1 MNCGGLQMNN
11 IIVMPMIIPLLTGVI
26 LVFLRTRIK
35 AQRVLSLLALL
46 ATAGVSLYL
55 LNVIQTEGILSL
67 DFGGWLPPYGIL
79 FVADSFAMLLVLTT
93 SIVSTLILLYS
104 FSSIGAA
111 RENMFFY
118 SFVLFLIAGVNGSFL
133 TGDLFNLFVCF
144 EVMLLASYVLI
155 TLGGRKIQLVES
167 IKYVAINVLSSWFFL
182 LGIAY
187 LYGSVG
193 TLNLAHLSER
203 VAEVGQGPLLT
214 VISLIFLIVFS
225 LKSGLLLYFWL
236 PGSYSSPPTAIAAL
250 FGALLTKVGI
260 YALFRMFT
268 LVFYHE
274 PSITHSLIGIMA
286 AITMIGGSIGA
297 IAYKDIRQI
306 VSYNVVITVGF
317 ILVGLAVFTEVAF
330 QGAIYYL
337 VHDMIIKSLLFLLA
351 GTMIYLTGTSRIEEM
366 SGLIRNYPL
375 LGWLFFLSILSLAGI
390 PPLSGFIGKLYIG
403 QGAVDT
409 GSFVLLGLA
418 FLSGMFVL
426 YSLLKIFMNT
436 FWGETIISEDE
447 ETPLKKRLLFPCV
460 LLGIATIALGVG
472 AESIAVYVSDA
483 AYTLMHPEVYVD
495 AVLNRSE

>member
-1 MNCGGLQMNN
+1 MNN
-11 IIVMPMIIPLLTGVI
+11 IVVMPMIIPLLTGVI
-26 LVFLRTRIK
+26 LVFLRSHVK
-35 AQRVLSLLALL
+35 VQRVLSLIATL
-46 ATAGVSLYL
+46 ATAGVSIYI
-55 LNVIQTEGILSL
+55 LNLIQTEGILRL

-79 FVADSFAMLLVLTT
+79 FVADSFSVLLVLTT
-93 SIVSTLILLYS
+93 AIVSSIILLYA

-167 IKYVAINVLSSWFFL
+167 IKYVSINVLSSWFFL

-187 LYGSVG
+187 LYGTVG
-193 TLNLAHLSER
+193 TLNMAHLSER
-203 VAEVGQGPLLT
+203 IAEVGQGPLLT

-260 YALFRMFT
+260 YAMFRMFT
-268 LVFYHE
+268 LIFYHE
-274 PSITHSLIGIMA
+274 PTITHSLIGIMA

-317 ILVGLAVFTEVAF
+317 ILVGLAVSTEIAI
-330 QGAIYYL
+330 QGSIYYII
-337 VHDMIIKSLLFLLA
+337 HDMIIKALLFLLA
-351 GTMIYLTGTSRIEEM
+351 GTMIYLTGTSRIENM

-390 PPLSGFIGKLYIG
+390 PPLSGFIGKLYVG
-403 QGAVDT
+403 QGAVEA
-409 GSFVLLGLA
+409 GAFGLLAIA
-418 FLSGMFVL
+418 FLSSMFVL
-426 YSLLKIFMNT
+426 YSLLRIFMNT

-447 ETPLKKRLLFPCV
+447 EVPLKKRLLLPCV
-460 LLGIATIALGVG
+460 LLGIGTIVLGLG
-472 AESIAVYVSDA
+472 AEGLAAYVSDA
-483 AYTLMHPEVYVD
+483 AYTLMNPDVYVD
-495 AVLNRSE
+495 AVLNRK